1 MQSIY
6 SAIAVPFGWIL
17 NFLYTNINNYLLSL
31 FILVLIVRLILLPS
45 SISQQKGSAKQFR
58 LQPKANRIRQ
68 RYTNGNPNP
77 SREIQ
82 MKIQQ
87 ETQELYQREGYSAA
101 SAGCLPL
108 LIQFP
113 VMIGLYGV
121 VYTPLSKVLA
131 IKAGIVDALA
141 RIVDASMLDGKST
154 MYEITLL
161 NKLGDMDASSIVNL
175 LNQAAAQANI
185 TLNNA
190 SKYATEIIN
199 LKHQFTVFGIDLTQ
213 KPTVSEPGIL
223 WLIPIAAFL
232 TAMLTSVVMYLRQR
246 KTNPEM
252 AKNPSMGC
260 MTFTSP
266 LMSLV
271 FAFMFPT
278 GVGIYWVM
286 SNIVSFFQTIVLNHF
301 YSPQKVTAKMMVTET
316 VERRSREE
324 SVKKL
329 LKFKNTESE
338 E

>member
-6 SAIAVPFGWIL
+6 NTIAIPFGWVL
-17 NFLYTNINNYLLSL
+17 SFLYSNINNYLISL

-58 LQPKANRIRQ
+58 LQPKVNRIRQ
-68 RYTNGNPNP
+68 RYTNGNQNP

-87 ETQELYQREGYSAA
+87 ETQELYQKEGYSAA
-101 SAGCLPL
+101 SAGCIPL

-121 VYTPLSKVLA
+121 VYTPLSKVLS
-131 IKAGIVDALA
+131 IKSEIVDALA
-141 RIVDASMLDGKST
+141 S
-154 MYEITLL
+154 LL
-161 NKLGDMDASSIVNL
+161 NIAATQNNSNKIEIQLLDKLGAMNITDLTAMLNKAS
-175 LNQAAAQANI
+175 AQAGV

-190 SKYATEIIN
+190 ANYAKEIIT
-199 LKHQFTVFGIDLTQ
+199 LKGQFNIFGIDLTQ
-213 KPTVSEPGIL
+213 QPTIKEANML

-232 TAMLTSVVMYLRQR
+232 TAFLTSLVMYLRQR
-246 KTNPEM
+246 KTNPEI

-260 MTFTSP
+260 MTFMSP
-266 LMSLV
+266 FMSLA
-271 FAFMFPT
+271 FAFMFPA
-278 GVGIYWVM
+278 GVGIYWIM
-286 SNIVSFFQTIVLNHF
+286 SNVVSFIQTIVLNHF

-329 LKFKNTESE
+329 LKFKDSNTEE
-338 E
+338 